1 MIRLPSPSATSCP
14 ELDASLARLNFN
26 AELGEVLRAC
36 ADEMDVVEDIYEV
49 PGLEGALTDI
59 GGRIARL
66 YTMVAERE
74 LHAEVMGTAPPVET
88 AVVATV
94 MSDDDIDDAL
104 F

>member
-1 MIRLPSPSATSCP
+1 
-14 ELDASLARLNFN
+14 LA
-26 AELGEVLRAC
+26 
-36 ADEMDVVEDIYEV
+36 
-49 PGLEGALTDI
+49 DI

-74 LHAEVMGTAPPVET
+74 LHAAVLGTAPPVEQ